1 MAHFAFVYYFFQ
13 SSNGMNFPSMC
24 VGQSIFPAFLEALF
38 RHYRKL
44 GLLYQFSLDIIE
56 TWVYFINFYYLNTF
70 LHWSLVV
77 KTMITFNIPQY
88 RMFIL
93 SPASFNILFKIF
105 KSLII
110 FLALFIY
117 LAWKDL
123 SVSWNC
129 GLSLSFWKILENLG
143 KNQSFFFFFFKEEYI
158 KHGQEKLRKIP
169 QKSQILAPER
179 HY

>member
-1 MAHFAFVYYFFQ
+1 MESDCIYERKPFLFSLEQMKDKNSREGAEVLKKKGTFCICILFFQ
-13 SSNGMNFPSMC
+13 RSNGMNFPSMC

-38 RHYRKL
+38 RYYRKL

-93 SPASFNILFKIF
+93 SPASFNI
-105 KSLII
+105 
-110 FLALFIY
+110 
-117 LAWKDL
+117 
-123 SVSWNC
+123 
-129 GLSLSFWKILENLG
+129 
-143 KNQSFFFFFFKEEYI
+143 
-158 KHGQEKLRKIP
+158 
-169 QKSQILAPER
+169 
-179 HY
+179 